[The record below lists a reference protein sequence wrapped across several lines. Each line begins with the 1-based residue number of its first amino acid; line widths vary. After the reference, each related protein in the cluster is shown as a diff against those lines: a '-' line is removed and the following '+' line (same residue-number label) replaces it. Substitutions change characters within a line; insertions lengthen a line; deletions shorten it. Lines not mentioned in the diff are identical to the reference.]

1 MFSPRY
7 RHLFANPPVTS
18 HGGKPQRTRAPRLDH
33 SSPVFSATGMH
44 APFSV
49 GDTAQSKVF
58 SSRGGAW
65 ARRRPRG
72 LYGILQT
79 PEAWPPARLKE
90 VALARASLYR
100 AGGLAVGRETG
111 RSSCKRREGRQRVDR
126 QSGPCC
132 TCTIC

>member
-1 MFSPRY
+1 MPRF
-7 RHLFANPPVTS
+7 LWVTLLNLRS
-18 HGGKPQRTRAPRLDH
+18 FHREEVPG
-33 SSPVFSATGMH
+33 
-44 APFSV
+44 
-49 GDTAQSKVF
+49 
-58 SSRGGAW
+58 